1 MPQLMPQYC
10 NSEEFLADHLS
21 LGWNEMVSDML
32 REVSTWFTI
41 IGLCSRIRSIM
52 PSAAFFRAML
62 EDFEATVKG

>member
-1 MPQLMPQYC
+1 M
-10 NSEEFLADHLS
+10 
-21 LGWNEMVSDML
+21 GWNEMVSNVL